1 MKTDPEKLITAAVTY
16 YKKGNLPQAEL
27 YCRQFIKLHGNHPD
41 VLTLLGM
48 IALSIRANDFAVPF
62 FEQALV
68 QSLQHQTARQYLE
81 HAKKLPAF
89 RKPTENRFLLIK
101 AWGYG
106 FWADV
111 DHVIGQLMLAEM
123 TDRVPVIHWG
133 ENSLFRG
140 RGVKEAFSQF
150 FEPVSQYQVEM
161 LAGKDYTF
169 YPPKWSEKNLLENDV
184 AKWSGAYSR
193 VAGIYLLNRDENVL
207 VSDFFTPVRDLIP
220 WLKQSHPLYGQDIER
235 ICRYLLNQ
243 YIKLKPDLEKT
254 VDQFWKENLRGRDT
268 LAVHVRGS
276 DKQVEM
282 PDLEALNK
290 TYHVKIKAHLE
301 QHPDAALFLLTDSSR
316 ALNEYQ
322 QQYDDRLIVCPCQRT
337 DSKTGLHYQER
348 DRPEDLANEV
358 IVDAYLAA
366 RCDAFIGNGFSNVS
380 QTILHLKE
388 WAADQCFLCGHNML
402 NEPNF
407 YLHEW

>member
-1 MKTDPEKLITAAVTY
+1 MAC

-27 YCRQFIKLHGNHPD
+27 YCRQFIKLHGSHPD

-48 IALSIRANDFAVPF
+48 IALSVKANDFAVTF
-62 FEQALV
+62 FEQALA
-68 QSLQHQTARQYLE
+68 QNRQHQAARQYLE
-81 HAKKLPAF
+81 HAKKQPAP
-89 RKPTENRFLLIK
+89 RKSVKNRFLLIK

-123 TDRVPVIHWG
+123 TDRIPVIHWG

-140 RGVKEAFSQF
+140 RGVEEAFTQF
-150 FEPVSQYQVEM
+150 FGPVSQYQVGM
-161 LAGKDYTF
+161 LTGKGHTF

-193 VAGIYLLNRDENVL
+193 VAGIHLLNRDENVL
-207 VSDFFTPVRDLIP
+207 VSDFFASVRDLIP
-220 WLKQSHPLYGQDIER
+220 WLKPSHPLYGQGIER
-235 ICRYLLNQ
+235 IYRYLFNK
-243 YIKLKPDLEKT
+243 YIKLKPHLEKI
-254 VDQFWKENLRGRDT
+254 VDQFWEENLRGRDT
-268 LAVHVRGS
+268 VAVHVRGS
-276 DKQVEM
+276 DKEVEV
-282 PDLEALNK
+282 PDLEALNR
-290 TYHVKIKAHLE
+290 TYRAKIATHLE
-301 QHPDAALFLLTDSSR
+301 RYPDAALFLLTDSSR
-316 ALNEYQ
+316 VLDEYQ
-322 QQYDDRLIVCPCQRT
+322 QQYGDRLIVSPCQRT
-337 DSKTGLHYQER
+337 DSKTGLHYQGLEC
-348 DRPEDLANEV
+348 PEDLANEV

-388 WAADQCFLCGHNML
+388 WETDRCFLCGHNML
-402 NEPNF
+402 DEPNF